1 MKQSYFVLAGLSG
14 IVSACTNDNTV
25 NNDAPVNVVLIN
37 LDDAGNGD
45 FSFKGAVDYET
56 PNIDRLAAEGMSMTN
71 FYAVQPIS
79 GASRAGL
86 MTGCYPNRVG
96 FAYAP
101 NPNSPTGINAN
112 EETIAEL
119 LKAQGYGTAIF
130 GKWHLG
136 DAQKFLPLQHGFDE
150 YYGLPYSNDM
160 WPNHPQWKF
169 PDLPLIE
176 GNKILG
182 YNTDQTQF
190 TTDYT
195 TRSVAFIK
203 RKVSEHQPFFL
214 YLAHSMPHVPL
225 AVSDKFKGKSKQGL
239 YGDVMMELDW
249 SVGEVMK
256 TIREA
261 GVEENTLV
269 IFTSDNGPWANYG
282 NHAGSSGGLREA
294 KATTFN
300 GGMRVPCIFYWKGKI
315 EAGAICNDLMSN
327 IDILPTIVEVCA
339 AEQPKLRIDGISMV
353 SALMGENKEPLRKS
367 LYHYYHKNSLEA
379 VSDGSYKLI
388 FPHKYVSYESQ
399 VPGVDGLP
407 GELGKKEIKE
417 CELYDLRRD
426 PGERVNVISQHP
438 EIVEKLKA
446 IAEEAREDLGD
457 DLQGRPGKNRREPGR
472 VEKEK

>member
-1 MKQSYFVLAGLSG
+1 MKLNWLVGLGGVALA
-14 IVSACTNDNTV
+14 ACTPNDNKEADKPL
-25 NNDAPVNVVLIN
+25 NIVLIN

-45 FSFKGAVDYET
+45 FSFKGAVGYET

-86 MTGCYPNRVG
+86 MTGCYPNRIG

-101 NPNSPTGINAN
+101 NPNAKTGISDK

-119 LKAQGYGTAIF
+119 LKAKGYGTAIF

-136 DAQKFLPLQHGFDE
+136 DARKFLPLQHGFDE

-160 WPNHPQWKF
+160 WPYHPQYEF

-176 GNKILG
+176 GNEIIG
-182 YNTDQTQF
+182 YNTDQTRL

-195 TRSVAFIK
+195 AHAVDFIR
-203 RKVSEHQPFFL
+203 RKTEAGQPFFL

-256 TIREA
+256 TLREQ

-269 IFTSDNGPWANYG
+269 VLTSDNGPWANYG

-300 GGMRVPCIFYWKGKI
+300 GGMRVPCVFYWKGKI
-315 EAGAICNDLMSN
+315 AAGSVCNDLMSN
-327 IDILPTIVEVCA
+327 IDLLPTFVELA
-339 AEQPKLRIDGISMV
+339 GAKMPELPIDGLSMV
-353 SALMGENKEPLRKS
+353 PVLNGENKEPVRKS
-367 LYHYYHKNSLEA
+367 LCIYYHKNSLEA
-379 VSDGSYKLI
+379 VTDGMYKLI

-399 VPGVDGLP
+399 VPGNDGQP
-407 GELGKKEIKE
+407 GELGSREVKE

-438 EIVEKLKA
+438 DVAERLKK
-446 IAEEAREDLGD
+446 IADACREDLGD
-457 DLQGRPGKNRREPGR
+457 DLTGQPGKNRREPGKID
-472 VEKEK
+472 E